1 MHKKLTE
8 ILNEKSNYLDK
19 IEELETDGKA
29 MKEKISEI
37 NSFKDK
43 MTGEFSEKIRNR
55 DLLIEKNNEE
65 LKHLKSTV
73 RG

>member
-1 MHKKLTE
+1 
-8 ILNEKSNYLDK
+8 
-19 IEELETDGKA
+19 

-55 DLLIEKNNEE
+55 DILIEKNNEE
-65 LKHLKSTV
+65 LKHFKSTV